1 LCRAAEVRAVC
12 VAEEVA
18 LRRRQGDVKAGHS
31 ALVVVNSSNVLG
43 ACAFCMVDVEGVA
56 AVRAARYSIT
66 VGDGAS
72 CEIAPMVTTAS

>member
-1 LCRAAEVRAVC
+1 M
-12 VAEEVA
+12 
-18 LRRRQGDVKAGHS
+18 
-31 ALVVVNSSNVLG
+31 VVNSSNVLG